1 MWGFPKIG
9 GTNIHPHITF
19 YNPYD
24 EDSQIRPPTFGKPH
38 AISEAAA
45 GHMQWLACLEG
56 QGDLVSRLIRRIAG
70 VLYGL

>member
-9 GTNIHPHITF
+9 DTNIHPHITF

-45 GHMQWLACLEG
+45 GHMQWSG
-56 QGDLVSRLIRRIAG
+56 
-70 VLYGL
+70 GLSD